1 MTQEAAEKVQKKWG
15 DSKNNKTIEFSISK
29 CSNVHI
35 DVTSKIY
42 VKSMLLKLEKLNFS
56 RIAISL
62 FNHINDTSIVSN
74 SSGSFRK
81 SVDFQSFVT

>member
-1 MTQEAAEKVQKKWG
+1 
-15 DSKNNKTIEFSISK
+15 
-29 CSNVHI
+29 
-35 DVTSKIY
+35 
-42 VKSMLLKLEKLNFS
+42 MLLKLEKLNFS

-81 SVDFQSFVT
+81 SVDFQSFDTQDHKLLDIL